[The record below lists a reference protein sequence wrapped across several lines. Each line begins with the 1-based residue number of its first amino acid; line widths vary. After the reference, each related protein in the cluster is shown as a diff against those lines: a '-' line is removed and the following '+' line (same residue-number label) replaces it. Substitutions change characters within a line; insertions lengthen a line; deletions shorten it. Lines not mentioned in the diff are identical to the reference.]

1 MMNWNLYILLST
13 MMFLQFAVWGAW
25 SPVLA
30 ARLFGPLKFTGKQT
44 GWIYGTMAISSIIS
58 PLIAGHIADKWV
70 NTEIILALS
79 HIIGAALLLL
89 SSKISTFRNLFLSM
103 SAYTLF
109 YAATIPLTFSLL
121 FTHIGAITEGRT
133 EALDTGKILV
143 WIPVGWVLVGLL
155 LTGWRHIRG
164 SGDGSDCLK
173 FAGIVSLLMGLF
185 CFFLPA
191 TPPPGEGGDAIPF
204 LQALSLLKDRNFL
217 IFLILSFI
225 VLSQLQFYFLGT
237 ARFLG
242 DIGVKT
248 EHTPAVMAIAQGA
261 QIFATYILLGWFL
274 DKGFQLTLAAGA
286 AAWLTM
292 YLIYSLGKP
301 KILVILSMSFHGVA
315 YTLFVFGGQIFTD
328 LAGGDIKSSAQALL
342 TVVTLGAG
350 LFAGSQFAGFVMD
363 KYCSD
368 GKFNWRKI
376 FLVPCVLTGI
386 CVVVLFILFNNPPA

>member
-1 MMNWNLYILLST
+1 MV
-13 MMFLQFAVWGAW
+13 FLQFAVWGAW

-30 ARLFGPLKFTGKQT
+30 ARLLGPLNFTGKQT

-58 PLIAGHIADKWV
+58 PLIAGQIADKWS
-70 NTEIILALS
+70 NTETILAVS
-79 HIIGAALLLL
+79 HIVGAALLLL
-89 SSKISTFRNLFLSM
+89 SSRINTFRALFLSM
-103 SAYTLF
+103 GAYTLF

-121 FTHIGAITEGRT
+121 FTHMGAITE
-133 EALDTGKILV
+133 ESAAALDAGKILV

-164 SGDGSDCLK
+164 GGDGSDCLK
-173 FAGIVSLLMGLF
+173 FAGGVSLVMGLF
-185 CFFLPA
+185 CFLLPA
-191 TPPPGEGGDAIPF
+191 TPPPSEGGDAIPF
-204 LQALSLLKDRNFL
+204 LQALSLLKEWNFL

-274 DKGFQLTLAAGA
+274 DKGFPLTLAAGA
-286 AAWLTM
+286 ASWLTM
-292 YLIYSLGKP
+292 YLIYSLVKS
-301 KILVILSMSFHGVA
+301 KIVVILSMGFHGVA
-315 YTLFVFGGQIFTD
+315 YTLFVFGGQILTNVV
-328 LAGGDIKSSAQALL
+328 GGEIKGSAQALL

-363 KYCSD
+363 KYCID

-376 FLVPCVLTGI
+376 FLVPCVLTAI
-386 CVVVLFILFNNPPA
+386 CVVLFLILFNNPSA